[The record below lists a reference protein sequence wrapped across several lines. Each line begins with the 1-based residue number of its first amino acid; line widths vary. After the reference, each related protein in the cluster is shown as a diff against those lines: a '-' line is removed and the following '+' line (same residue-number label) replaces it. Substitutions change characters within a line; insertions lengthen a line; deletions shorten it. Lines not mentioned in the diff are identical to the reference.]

1 MSFATQL
8 RSATGQMAQAI
19 NTTWKR
25 SVLQAF
31 TSTIIR
37 TPVLDGYAK
46 GSWLVGQNNDGQ
58 IPFRT
63 EPDLN
68 FSQKIPDIGG
78 TVLLYSNMPYIE
90 RLEDGYSTQA
100 PAGMVKVTVSQWPGI
115 VRSNRV

>member
-8 RSATGQMAQAI
+8 RSATGQMAQAM

-37 TPVLDGYAK
+37 TPVDTGAARN
-46 GSWLVGQNNDGQ
+46 SWLMGQSNDGGIGDVTLSINGQ
-58 IPFRT
+58 
-63 EPDLN
+63 
-68 FSQKIPDIGG
+68 QIPDIGG
-78 TVLLYSNMPYIE
+78 SVLLYSNLPYIE

-100 PAGMVKVTVSQWPGI
+100 PAGMVKVTVNQWPGI